1 MTNRVAIIGG
11 SGLYQLEGFEVAE
24 SLPSESPYGETSAII
39 QSGRWQ
45 SCEVI
50 FFPRHGKVHK
60 IPPHKIN
67 YRANMWALKQAGV
80 SSVIAVNAVG
90 GIHQKM
96 GPESIVIPHQIIDYT
111 WGREHSYSDGNSDGV
126 QHIDFTY
133 PFTPELREQLLAAAD
148 RSGIEVFSTG
158 VYGCTNG
165 PRLETVAEINRMA
178 NDGCDLVGMT
188 AMPEAALARELGIDY
203 AGIAVVVNAAAGLND
218 GQIITMDQI
227 MSHLQ
232 QGLSKVTNL
241 LAETV
246 RRLSQ

>member
-1 MTNRVAIIGG
+1 MTNRIAIIGG
-11 SGLYQLEGFEVAE
+11 SGLYQLKGFKVAE
-24 SLPSESPYGETSAII
+24 SLPTETPYGETSAII
-39 QSGRWQ
+39 QSGSWQ

-50 FFPRHGKVHK
+50 FFPRHGKDHK

-90 GIHQKM
+90 GITLKM
-96 GPESIVIPHQIIDYT
+96 GPESIVIPDQLIDYT
-111 WGREHSYSDGNSDGV
+111 WGREHSYSDGNSDSV
-126 QHIDFTY
+126 QHVDFTY
-133 PFTPELREQLLAAAD
+133 PFTPELREQLLAAAE
-148 RSGIEVFSTG
+148 RSGIEVFSSG

-165 PRLETVAEINRMA
+165 PRLETAAEINRLA

-188 AMPEAALARELGIDY
+188 AMPEAALARELSIDY

-218 GQIITMDQI
+218 GQIITMDEI

-232 QGLSKVTNL
+232 QGLCKVTDL
-241 LAETV
+241 LVETV
-246 RRLSQ
+246 RRLNQ

>member
-1 MTNRVAIIGG
+1 
-11 SGLYQLEGFEVAE
+11 
-24 SLPSESPYGETSAII
+24 
-39 QSGRWQ
+39 
-45 SCEVI
+45 
-50 FFPRHGKVHK
+50 
-60 IPPHKIN
+60 
-67 YRANMWALKQAGV
+67 MWALKQAGV

-232 QGLSKVTNL
+232 QGLSKVTDL

-246 RRLSQ
+246 RRLNQ